1 MLKKLVVPLLAH
13 LLLLAA
19 AVWML
24 LVLLQQSVF
33 TGVLKWVMV
42 GCAALLILCIAAA
55 YLLRV
60 LDYLQQRKKSGES
73 AASPA
78 GLSQSPASNALTRES
93 IGPGPAAFEPSPF
106 KKVGNP

>member
-1 MLKKLVVPLLAH
+1 MLKKLIVPLFAH

-24 LVLLQQSVF
+24 LVLLEQSVF
-33 TGVLKWVMV
+33 TGVLKWVMA

-60 LDYLQQRKKSGES
+60 VDYLQQRKKAED
-73 AASPA
+73 A
-78 GLSQSPASNALTRES
+78 QLTPED
-93 IGPGPAAFEPSPF
+93 
-106 KKVGNP
+106 

>member
-42 GCAALLILCIAAA
+42 GCAGLLILCIAAA

-60 LDYLQQRKKSGES
+60 LDYLQQRKKAEDAQPPPQG
-73 AASPA
+73 
-78 GLSQSPASNALTRES
+78 
-93 IGPGPAAFEPSPF
+93 
-106 KKVGNP
+106 